1 MMTHWILLLLFSN
14 NFFSFLVLRKKIN
27 RREFNTVLIECRSVH
42 NRVHTFDMIAMWHF
56 RSLISIYT
64 LNKYETKCR
73 FMYVMISVADGSLD
87 TYLSILQQISR
98 GYIYIYKSMFEPIYH
113 IFFSRFHIT
122 WMMPL
127 PQNNNNNASSTKT
140 DVSLIWNYI

>member
-1 MMTHWILLLLFSN
+1 MMTHWILLLLFS

-42 NRVHTFDMIAMWHF
+42 NRVHTYDMIAMWHF

-73 FMYVMISVADGSLD
+73 FMYVMISVADDSLD

-98 GYIYIYKSMFEPIYH
+98 GYIYINLCSNLSIT
-113 IFFSRFHIT
+113 FSFLDFILLEWCHYRKIIIT
-122 WMMPL
+122 MLHQLKRM
-127 PQNNNNNASSTKT
+127 
-140 DVSLIWNYI
+140 